1 MIKERIGTNAGK
13 IWRKLD
19 ASAQRVYSC
28 EYLADELNIT
38 EKEVYMAV
46 GWLAREGKIVF
57 DETGDTVSLPVCPYF

>member
-1 MIKERIGTNAGK
+1 MHYRDD
-13 IWRKLD
+13 KLP
-19 ASAQRVYSC
+19 REVYSC